1 MRTWILLLPALAFA
15 APAHAASPAD
25 SAAVA
30 RNEWRIARE
39 ARFRGEY
46 RPALL
51 HAQRAHSAWPMQWYY
66 ALALSSVASEAGEPA
81 TAARALDDLTALGI
95 GMDVAQDSS
104 LAAASAKWPI
114 VAEAAGRLRANLAP
128 MAASTLG
135 VEFPAADSAFFPEG
149 LAFDGKTGRYYVA
162 SVRGHE
168 VALVDGG
175 VRKPFV
181 KTGALGA
188 IAVAVDV
195 VRRKLWVTSAG
206 IPQAGT
212 IAPGDTGRAVIE
224 AFDLETGQSLVR
236 HTLPPVPGGH
246 MPGDICVGPDGE
258 VFISDSS
265 YPAIYRIGFGLMVDE
280 WVRDKSFRSLQG
292 QAFSPETRTL
302 YVADYSHGIAAI
314 DVADRTVTWLE
325 PPAGQ
330 TILGIDGMAIRA
342 EELYAVQ
349 NGITPPRIVKLTLG
363 NSMPRRPI
371 DRVAKLTV
379 LDRNVEMADEP
390 TMGAMTKDAYVYVAN
405 SQWEKYDDAGA
416 RKAGTVLT
424 PPRLLSVP
432 LKKGKKK

>member
-1 MRTWILLLPALAFA
+1 MRPFILLLLFAA

-30 RNEWRIARE
+30 RNEWRAARE
-39 ARFRGEY
+39 ARFRGELV
-46 RPALL
+46 PAML
-51 HAQRAHSAWPMQWYY
+51 HAERAHSAWPMQWYY
-66 ALALSSVASEAGEPA
+66 AYGLAQIAAEAGEPS
-81 TAARALDDLTALGI
+81 TAARALDALTAIGI
-95 GMDVAQDSS
+95 GMDIAQDSA
-104 LAAASAKWPI
+104 LAASAAKNLI
-114 VAEAAGRLRANLAP
+114 VAEAATRLRANLAP
-128 MAASTLG
+128 MPASTLG
-135 VEFPAADSAFFPEG
+135 VEFPAADSAFYPEG
-149 LAFDGKTGRYYVA
+149 IAYDGKTGRYYVA

-168 VALVDGG
+168 VAVVDGG
-175 VRKPFV
+175 VRRPFV

-195 VRRKLWVTSAG
+195 VRRRLWVTSAG
-206 IPQAGT
+206 IPQAGP

-224 AFDLETGQSLVR
+224 SFDLESGRSLVR

-246 MPGDICVGPDGE
+246 MPGDVCVGPDGE
-258 VFISDSS
+258 VFVSDSS
-265 YPAIYRIGFGLMVDE
+265 YPVIYRIGFGLMVDE
-280 WVRDKSFRSLQG
+280 WVKHPSFRSLQG

-314 DVADRTVTWLE
+314 DVADRSVTWLE
-325 PPAGQ
+325 PPAGE

-349 NGITPPRIVKLTLG
+349 NGIMPPRIVKLTLG
-363 NSMPRRPI
+363 NSVPRRPI

-379 LDRNVEMADEP
+379 LDRNVPLADEP

-405 SQWEKYDDAGA
+405 SQWEKYDDSGA
-416 RKAGTVLT
+416 RKPGTVLT

>member
-1 MRTWILLLPALAFA
+1 MRTWTLLIFALFAA

-30 RNEWRIARE
+30 RNEWRGARE
-39 ARFRGEY
+39 ARFRGESF
-46 RPALL
+46 AAMT
-51 HAQRAHSAWPMQWYY
+51 HARRAHSAWPMQWYY
-66 ALALSSVASEAGEPA
+66 AVGLASIAAEAGDPA
-81 TAARALDDLTALGI
+81 TAARALDDLTAMGI
-95 GMDVAQDSS
+95 GMDVGSDSS
-104 LAAASAKWPI
+104 LAAASAKQPI
-114 VAEAAGRLRANLAP
+114 VAEAAARLRANLAP
-128 MAASTLG
+128 MAASLPYA
-135 VEFPAADSAFFPEG
+135 EFPPADSAFWPEG
-149 LAFDGKTGRYYVA
+149 IAFDGKTGKFYVA
-162 SVRGHE
+162 SIRGHE
-168 VALVDGG
+168 VAVVDGG

-181 KTGALGA
+181 RTGALA
-188 IAVAVDV
+188 AVAVAVDV
-195 VRRKLWVTSAG
+195 ERRKLWVTSAG

-212 IAPGDTGRAVIE
+212 APGDTGRAVVE
-224 AFDLETGQSLVR
+224 AFDLDTGQSLVR